1 MQRRNFLANTI
12 LASVAAGLGKMPSLE
27 SETKVQSKKIKK
39 CLKIDMVGE
48 KLSLKDKFILLKEL
62 GFDGVEL
69 NSPNELDPDEV
80 LLAREKSGL
89 EIPGVVNSLHW
100 KYPLSDPDPAIRQKC
115 LEGLEKSLWD
125 CKLYGGSS
133 VLFVPGVVHRTVS
146 YKDAYERSQFEI
158 KKILGTLDKTGVAIA
173 FENVWNNFLLSP
185 LEAARYVDEF
195 KHPLVRWHFDV
206 GNIINYGWPE
216 HWINILNHRILKL
229 DVKEYSR
236 KKQVEEGIYKGFD
249 VELMEGDCNWP
260 EVMKALKKINYSGWA
275 SAEIRG
281 GDRVRLAAISKK
293 MDEIFGV

>member
-1 MQRRNFLANTI
+1 MQRRDFLASTI
-12 LASVAAGLGKMPSLE
+12 LATMAAGLGNLPSLE
-27 SETKVQSKKIKK
+27 DKMVRTPKKIKK

-48 KLSLKDKFILLKEL
+48 KLSLKDKFSLLKDL

-69 NSPNELDPDEV
+69 NSPNDLAPDEV
-80 LLAREKSGL
+80 LLAKEKSGL

-100 KYPLSDPDPAIRQKC
+100 KYPISDPDPLVRQKC
-115 LEGLEKSLWD
+115 LMGLEQSLWD

-146 YKDAYERSQFEI
+146 YKDAYERSQHEI
-158 KKILGTLDKTGVAIA
+158 RKILGTLDKTGVAIA
-173 FENVWNNFLLSP
+173 FENVWNSFLLSP

-195 KHPLVRWHFDV
+195 KHPLIGWHFDV
-206 GNIINYGWPE
+206 GNIVASGWPE
-216 HWINILNHRILKL
+216 HWINILDHRIMKL

-236 KKQVEEGIYKGFD
+236 KKQVEEGIVKGFD

-260 EVMKALKKINYSGWA
+260 EVIKALNKINYSGWA

-281 GDRVRLAAISKK
+281 GDRARLLAISKK
-293 MDEIFGV
+293 MDQIFGL